1 MSFFI
6 SDAMAQEAAAQGD
19 PGLAGLI
26 PLLLIFAIFY
36 FLLLRPQIK
45 RQKEHKKMTE
55 SLAKND
61 EVVTSG
67 GIAGRITALDESF
80 VTVLVADGVELKV
93 QRTAIASL
101 LPKGT
106 VKFEKERGEKKK
118 KKGERKSEQGEQNEN
133 EQSSQNEQ

>member
-6 SDAMAQEAAAQGD
+6 SDAMAQEAASGASGGAAALGQFV
-19 PGLAGLI
+19 PLI
-26 PLLLIFAIFY
+26 LIFLIFY

-55 SLAKND
+55 SIAKND

-67 GIAGRITALDESF
+67 GIAGRVVKTEDDFITLQI
-80 VTVLVADGVELKV
+80 ADGVQVLV
-93 QRTAIASL
+93 QRSAIASL

-106 VKFEKERGEKKK
+106 VKIDKEK
-118 KKGERKSEQGEQNEN
+118 
-133 EQSSQNEQ
+133 